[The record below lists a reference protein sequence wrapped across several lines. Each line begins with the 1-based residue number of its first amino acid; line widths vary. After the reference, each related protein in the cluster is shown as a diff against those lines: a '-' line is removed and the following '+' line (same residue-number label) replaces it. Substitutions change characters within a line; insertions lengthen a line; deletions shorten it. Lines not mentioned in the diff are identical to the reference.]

1 MGACTCG
8 GGPYYKYGYNV
19 VKGVDLV
26 VPVDVYVP
34 GCPPRPEALLEGL
47 MRIQD
52 KVHGMKILTRD
63 QPLELPIPSR
73 TGYVQLPPELSDP
86 DPVKAMEKQNQFA
99 KRNKEL
105 AAPAKG

>member
-52 KVHGMKILTRD
+52 KVKGMNSLTKE
-63 QPLELPIPSR
+63 QPVDVPIPSR
-73 TGYVQLPPELSDP
+73 TGYVLLPPELSD
-86 DPVKAMEKQNQFA
+86 MEKANAFA
-99 KRNKEL
+99 KKNKEL
-105 AAPAKG
+105 ATPAKA

>member
-1 MGACTCG
+1 
-8 GGPYYKYGYNV
+8 V

-52 KVHGMKILTRD
+52 KVKGMKNLTRE
-63 QPLELPIPSR
+63 QPIDVPIPSR
-73 TGYVQLPPELSDP
+73 SGYVLLPEELSD
-86 DPVKAMEKQNQFA
+86 MEKANAFA
-99 KRNKEL
+99 KRTKEL